1 MGYGVAFLTR
11 EGIMHGKESGRSA
24 VGRGG
29 KLEID
34 GVAGNHI
41 NGWKFLLNFFLH

>member
-24 VGRGG
+24 VG
-29 KLEID
+29 E
-34 GVAGNHI
+34 
-41 NGWKFLLNFFLH
+41 GWK

>member
-29 KLEID
+29 NRWRRWQPYKWME
-34 GVAGNHI
+34 VSS
-41 NGWKFLLNFFLH
+41 

>member
-1 MGYGVAFLTR
+1 VVDVNCPPPTPTSKGWDIYGVAFLTR

-29 KLEID
+29 NRW
-34 GVAGNHI
+34 GR
-41 NGWKFLLNFFLH
+41 